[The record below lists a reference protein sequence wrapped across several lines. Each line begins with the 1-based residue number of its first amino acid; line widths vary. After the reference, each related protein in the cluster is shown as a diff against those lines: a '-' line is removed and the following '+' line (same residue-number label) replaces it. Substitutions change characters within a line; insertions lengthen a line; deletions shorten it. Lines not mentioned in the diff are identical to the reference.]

1 MSLGA
6 LRKQAEAEWST
17 VINPSVP
24 QIFVG
29 LATCG
34 EAAGASQ
41 VRQAIEDKLAEL
53 GITAVIHRTGCLGEC
68 WREPLVDIIKP
79 GCPRIIYHSMTPAK
93 ASELITDYL
102 VNNLTRPD
110 LALGVCGAD
119 REDLLPLEE
128 TPMLGAQR
136 RFALRNA
143 GIIDPEN
150 IFHYLARGGYR
161 GLERALTMSPEEVI
175 REIDYAELRGR
186 GGAGFPTARK
196 WRFCREAIGAPKYI
210 ICNADEGDPG
220 AFMNRALLESDP
232 HSVLEGMLI
241 GAYAIGAT
249 QGYIYVREEY
259 PLATRRLEVALNQMG
274 SCDLLGQ
281 NILGKGFDFNI
292 KLVRGAGAFV
302 CGEETALIAS
312 IEGYRGVPRSR
323 PPFPAT
329 SGLWGKPTNINNVET
344 WAHVSYILSVGA
356 EAFRAYGTERSKG
369 TKTLSLTGNIRRP
382 GLIEVPLGTTL
393 RDIIHTIG
401 GGIPDGRSVKAVQ
414 TGGPSGGCLSTAHLE
429 LPMDYESL
437 AQAGAIMGS
446 GGMVVMDER
455 SCMVDIAR
463 YFLAF
468 TETES
473 CGKCAPCRLGT
484 HQMRVILDDIV
495 AGRGQETDLAT
506 LENLARSVRDGALC
520 GLGQTAPNPLLTTL
534 RYFREEYQAHLAG
547 SCPSLVCSALVRF
560 EITAE
565 KCTGCGACRRACPV
579 GAISGTSGIAH
590 SIQQDKCTRCGQ
602 CQAVCPG
609 RFSAI
614 GKVTGRAEV

>member
-1 MSLGA
+1 MSLSS
-6 LRKQAEAEWST
+6 LRQQAEAEWAAVENPT
-17 VINPSVP
+17 VS
-24 QIFVG
+24 QIFIG

-34 EAAGASQ
+34 EAAGAGQ
-41 VRQAIEDKLAEL
+41 VRRAIEEKLAAL

-79 GCPRIIYHSMTPAK
+79 GYPRITYHSLTPTTA
-93 ASELITDYL
+93 AELVADYL
-102 VNNLTRPD
+102 VSDLPRPD
-110 LALGVCGAD
+110 LALGVWGASRD
-119 REDLLPLEE
+119 GLPSLQE
-128 TPMLGAQR
+128 TPMLAPQR

-150 IFHYLARGGYR
+150 IRHYLARGGYR
-161 GLERALTMSPEEVI
+161 GLERALALSPEDVI
-175 REIDYAELRGR
+175 REIDHAELRGR

-196 WRFCREAIGAPKYI
+196 WRFCREAAGAPKYL

-220 AFMNRALLESDP
+220 AFMNRALMEGDP
-232 HSVLEGMLI
+232 HAVLEGMLV

-259 PLATRRLEVALNQMG
+259 PLATQRLEIAIEQMTENG
-274 SCDLLGQ
+274 LLGRD
-281 NILGKGFDFNI
+281 ILGTGLDFDI

-312 IEGYRGVPRSR
+312 IEGYRGAPRSR
-323 PPFPAT
+323 PPFPAL

-344 WAHVSYILSVGA
+344 WAHVAYIMAAGA

-369 TKTLSLTGNIRRP
+369 TKTLSLTGDVRRP

-393 RDIIHTIG
+393 YDIIHTIG
-401 GGIPDGRSVKAVQ
+401 GGIPDGRGVKAVQ
-414 TGGPSGGCLSTAHLE
+414 TGGPSGGCLSASHLE

-468 TETES
+468 TEAES

-484 HQMRVILDDIV
+484 RQMRVVLDDIV
-495 AGRGQETDLAT
+495 AGRGQVTDLAT
-506 LENLARSVRDGALC
+506 LERLAQSVRDGALC

-534 RYFREEYQAHLAG
+534 RYFREEYEAHLAG
-547 SCPSLVCSALVRF
+547 RCPSLVCMALVHF
-560 EITAE
+560 EISAA
-565 KCTGCGACRRACPV
+565 KCSGCGACRRACPA
-579 GAISGTSGIAH
+579 GAISGAKGAAH
-590 SIQQDKCTRCGQ
+590 IIQQDKCTHCGQ
-602 CQAVCPG
+602 CLEACPG
-609 RFSAI
+609 RFGAVKKVSGSA
-614 GKVTGRAEV
+614 EE